1 MAIKYFSVK
10 EACMETVEKLLR
22 EMNDLAIELD
32 GKDSDVIQEA
42 MKLIINHFN
51 KEENVEK

>member
-1 MAIKYFSVK
+1 MKTID
-10 EACMETVEKLLR
+10 ELLK

-42 MKLIINHFN
+42 MRLIINHFN